1 VTHPQSSR
9 LRSQHGLT
17 LVESLCG
24 LAVAS
29 VALGLA
35 IPGLDALRQRMELHG
50 VSAQVETDLQFAR
63 SESVSR
69 NRTVRMTLRESS
81 GGTCYLVHTGPA
93 AACSCGIASGAS
105 CGANGEVLRWFS
117 TPADGRVRIRSAVK
131 TMTFDPVKRTVTP
144 TATLRVESADGRALH
159 QVVNLFGRVRTC
171 SPGGKL
177 PTERTC

>member
-1 VTHPQSSR
+1 VIHSQSSR
-9 LRSQHGLT
+9 LTSQRGLT
-17 LVESLCG
+17 LVESLSG

-35 IPGLDALRQRMELHG
+35 IPSLDALRQRMELHG
-50 VSAQVETDLQFAR
+50 TAAQVETDLQFAR

-69 NRTVRMTLRESS
+69 NRTVRMTLRESG

-105 CGANGEVLRWFS
+105 CDAGGEVLKSFS
-117 TPADGRVRIRSAVK
+117 MPADGRVRIRSAVK
-131 TMTFDPVKRTVTP
+131 TMTFDPVKGTVTP

-171 SPGGKL
+171 SPGGKM
-177 PTERTC
+177 PAEKTC